1 MQRPIRVERRETDLS
16 TDVRIGVD
24 IGGTFTDVVLRRA
37 GAPTRILKIP
47 TTRHDP
53 SLAVIEALAHMQRE
67 WGIVPAEVG
76 RFVHGTTV
84 ATNAVLERKGARVGL
99 ITTAGFR
106 DVLEIGRQMRH
117 QMYELALDPETPVFL
132 APGRFRREVPE
143 RVGAAGEVLKNL
155 DEAAVAAA
163 ADELVAA
170 GAQAIAVVFLFSFLN
185 DAHETRAREIITAR
199 HPDVFVS
206 LSCEVDPAFREYERT
221 VVTAFDA
228 YVKPVVDRYLANLD
242 DGLARAAVPA
252 PLQIMQSRGGI
263 SGSATARLRP
273 VRLFLSGP
281 AAGVIGARAAG
292 EAAGL
297 RDLITIDVGGTSC
310 DIALIEDGTP
320 ALRSEGVIDGYPVR
334 VGMVDVNS
342 IGAGGGS
349 IAWLDAGGGLRV
361 GPHSAGSEPG
371 PACYGLGG
379 REPTVTD
386 ASVVLG
392 YLHPDHFAG
401 GRLKLAPDLAREAIE
416 RVVARPLGLTVEQAA
431 LGIHRILNAQMAEG
445 IRLVSIRQ
453 GHDPRKFALLAL
465 GGGGALH
472 ACALA
477 EELGV
482 TRILVPRHP
491 GVLSAAGLLAAPV
504 EHEVSTALPRLVD
517 DLDLAEVRRALAAL
531 DARCAAL
538 MAQEWVAPG
547 AVARRHFAD
556 ICYVGQAYHL
566 EVPFEPD
573 GGDPFSALTA
583 AFYAAHDRTY
593 GYAPHAPIRLVNLRA
608 VHAAAG
614 LQGPQQDEPWQ
625 PAAREALVRRAR
637 ILLPERQ
644 TAVDAAVYDRLALT
658 TGDTLEGPA
667 IVEQD
672 DTTTLLAPGWRARVD
687 ALGNLLLDRSP
698 N

>member
-1 MQRPIRVERRETDLS
+1 LRVSGE
-16 TDVRIGVD
+16 VRIGVD
-24 IGGTFTDVVLRRA
+24 IGGTFTDVVVRRP
-37 GAPTRILKIP
+37 GAPTRIMKIP
-47 TTRHDP
+47 TTRRDP
-53 SLAVIEALAHMQRE
+53 SIAVIEALARIEGE
-67 WGIVPAEVG
+67 WGIAPAAIG

-84 ATNAVLERKGARVGL
+84 ATNAVLERKGARIGL
-99 ITTAGFR
+99 ITTEGFR

-132 APGRFRREVPE
+132 APGRFRREVRE
-143 RVGAAGEVLKNL
+143 RVGAAGEVLKAL
-155 DEAAVAAA
+155 DEDAVAAA
-163 ADELVAA
+163 ADALVAE

-185 DAHETRAREIITAR
+185 DAHERAARDIIAAR

-242 DGLARAAVPA
+242 AGLARAAVPA

-297 RDLITIDVGGTSC
+297 RDLITVDVGGTSC
-310 DIALIEDGTP
+310 DIALIEAGTP
-320 ALRSEGVIDGYPVR
+320 ALRSEGLIDGYPVR

-371 PACYGLGG
+371 PACYGQGG

-386 ASVVLG
+386 ASIVLG
-392 YLHPDHFAG
+392 YLNPDHFAG
-401 GRLKLAPDLAREAIE
+401 GRLKLEPELAREAIA
-416 RVVARPLGLTVEQAA
+416 RVVARPLGLTVDEAA

-453 GHDPRKFALLAL
+453 GHDPRRFALVAL

-504 EHEVSTALPRLVD
+504 EHEVSAALPRALD
-517 DLDLAEVRRALAAL
+517 GLDLGEVRGALHAL
-531 DARCAAL
+531 DARCGAL
-538 MAQEWVAPG
+538 MAQEKVAPG
-547 AVARRHFAD
+547 EVARQYFAD
-556 ICYVGQAYHL
+556 ICYVGQGYHL

-573 GGDPFSALTA
+573 GPDPFGALTA

-593 GYAPHAPIRLVNLRA
+593 GYAPAAPVRLVNLRS

-614 LQGPQQDEPWQ
+614 WDGLAQDEPWQ

-644 TAVDAAVYDRLALT
+644 EAVDAAVYDRFALK
-658 TGDTLEGPA
+658 TGDTFDGPA

-687 ALGNLLLDRSP
+687 ALGNLLLEWSAS
-698 N
+698 